1 VVNTFVQL
9 HIHILTNTQK
19 ETDMSNIVTAIFDWL
34 GENKS
39 QRERELKSFM
49 KSEYK
54 NDWEYAYNS
63 LRETR
68 QLPGAWDHWNVR

>member
-39 QRERELKSFM
+39 QRERELKSFI

-68 QLPGAWDHWNVR
+68 QLPGAWDPWNVR